1 MANPAKKKRN
11 VRASS
16 GAKARNHKG
25 SRKAA
30 KRSKNGGLAVIRPV
44 KGEAVMKKSN
54 PGRKANGGRKANR
67 KKKNPATH
75 RSRRRRNSSFSLR
88 NTTSIFQMGFWVLVG
103 LVLTRQLPQAL
114 LGAKNTGVTG
124 YIANLV
130 TALVSAWAAG
140 SVGGEKAA
148 LGAGAGGGAYTITRV
163 LQEKFNPIGKYVALQ
178 GLGDGMALGE
188 LLSGDRTYFP
198 LPVAY
203 DNARNPIIPAQ
214 IRAPLPSPLPLAA
227 ANAGMG
233 AYGRRR
239 VAI

>member
-1 MANPAKKKRN
+1 
-11 VRASS
+11 
-16 GAKARNHKG
+16 
-25 SRKAA
+25 
-30 KRSKNGGLAVIRPV
+30 
-44 KGEAVMKKSN
+44 MKKSN
-54 PGRKANGGRKANR
+54 PGRKSNGGRKANR
-67 KKKNPATH
+67 KRRNPAQT
-75 RSRRRRNSSFSLR
+75 RSRARRRRNTSFSLR
-88 NTTSIFQMGFWVLVG
+88 NTTSIFQMGFWVVVG

-124 YIANLV
+124 YFANIV

-214 IRAPLPSPLPLAA
+214 IRAPLPSPMPLAA

-239 VAI
+239 VAM